1 MVFTKLKNK
10 VQQLVEAL
18 NGRVRAHHRQMMR
31 MHLDHLQYVEKQIEE
46 LETKIDKLLHS
57 RHEAVELLM
66 TIPGV
71 KEDVAASILAE
82 IGDDMSH
89 FPTDAHLASWAGV
102 SPGNNESAGKKKH
115 TNCQRQQRIKSCALT
130 SSLGSK

>member
-1 MVFTKLKNK
+1 MI
-10 VQQLVEAL
+10 
-18 NGRVRAHHRQMMR
+18 R

-46 LETKIDKLLHS
+46 LETQIDKLLHP
-57 RHEAVELLM
+57 HQEAVELLM

-89 FPTDAHLASWAGV
+89 FPSDAHLASWAGV
-102 SPGNNESAGKKKH
+102 SPGNNESAGKKKY
-115 TNCQRQQRIKSCALT
+115 TNR
-130 SSLGSK
+130 